1 MKIYLL
7 SLINLALPILTFAQT
22 LDFNPNTLNEIAEAE
37 AKGYTAR
44 LLSPQ
49 VAPSEDY
56 DVKYHRLE
64 LNINPAVRYIKGK
77 VTTYFQTLE
86 ANFSTI
92 HFDLNDPLQ
101 VDSVLYRGKKLSYT
115 HSDMV
120 LSINLPNALD
130 KAVLDSL
137 SIYWQ
142 GEPADNGFGSFE
154 QANHSGAPVIW
165 TLSEP
170 YGARDWWPCKQTL
183 TDKIDSLDVL
193 VTCPKAYKAAS
204 NGLLRAEFEKGTEKT
219 YHWKHRYP
227 IANYLVAFA
236 VTNYERYTEYANLKT
251 GRMPIENYVYPE
263 SKISAQAGTKNLI
276 PVIELF
282 DSLFI
287 DYPFHQE
294 KYGHAQFSWGGGM
307 EHQTMTF
314 IVNYGYELLAH
325 ELAHQWFGD
334 HTTCGS
340 WEDIW
345 LNEGFATYLS
355 GLAYEFLQP
364 QTQNWYNFKSSRIS
378 SVLSRGDGSV
388 FVTDT
393 SSVGRIFSSRLS
405 YNKGAMVLHML
416 RWKIGDEAFFQ
427 GVRNYLKAPEH
438 TYGFAKTPQF
448 QAYLEASS
456 KQDLTEFFKD
466 WYYGQG
472 YPTYQINVRQEGDL
486 KVIIRLNQTTSH
498 NSVSFFEM
506 PVPMVLT
513 GAGGKTHELRLEN
526 TFNGQEF
533 TVYPGFKIN
542 QAQFDPNLWL
552 VARTSGLT
560 VGTTDVK
567 KGGFALYP
575 NPASGLTRLVLEER
589 AGNIRRV
596 MVNSVN
602 GALMSAPAQ
611 VLNQQ
616 EASVDLSAMP
626 VGMYF
631 VRVET
636 EKGVWVQ
643 NVVKN

>member
-1 MKIYLL
+1 MKISLITLL
-7 SLINLALPILTFAQT
+7 SVLTIAVNAQNLS
-22 LDFNPNTLNEIAEAE
+22 FNPNDINTIAEAE
-37 AKGYTAR
+37 SKAYAAS
-44 LLSPQ
+44 LLNPE
-49 VAPSEDY
+49 VAPSENY

-64 LNINPAVRYIKGK
+64 LKINPSVRYIIGK

-92 HFDLNDPLQ
+92 HFDLNEPLR
-101 VDSVLYRGKKLSYT
+101 VDSVLYKGKKISYT
-115 HSDMV
+115 HANQV
-120 LSINLPNALD
+120 LRINLPTALA
-130 KAVLDSL
+130 KSVLDSL
-137 SIYWQ
+137 AIFWQ
-142 GEPADNGFGSFE
+142 GEPDNNGFGSFE
-154 QANHSGAPVIW
+154 QTNHSGAPVIW

-183 TDKIDSLDVL
+183 TDKIDSLDMW
-193 VTCPKAYKAAS
+193 VTCRKDYKAAS
-204 NGLLRAEFEKGTEKT
+204 NGVLIAEVERGTDKT
-219 YHWKHRYP
+219 YKWKHRYP

-236 VTNYERYTEYANLKT
+236 VTNYERYTDFANLKS

-263 SKISAQAGTKNLI
+263 HKTFAQDGTQALI

-287 DYPFHQE
+287 DYPFHKE
-294 KYGHAQFSWGGGM
+294 KYGHAQFNWGGGM

-314 IVNYGYELLAH
+314 VINYDYELLAH

-364 QTQNWYNFKSSRIS
+364 QYWTSFKSSRIN
-378 SVLSRGDGSV
+378 SVLSRADGSV
-388 FVTDT
+388 KVDDT
-393 SSVGRIFSSRLS
+393 TSVSRIFSGRLT

-416 RWKIGDEAFFQ
+416 RWKLGDEAFFQ

-438 TYGFAKTPQF
+438 AYGFAKTPQF
-448 QAYLEASS
+448 KAQLEAAG

-472 YPTYQINVRQEGDL
+472 FPTYQISVRQEGDQ

-498 NSVSFFEM
+498 NSVAFFEM
-506 PVPMVLT
+506 PVPIVLT
-513 GAGGKTHELRLEN
+513 GAGGKTYELRLDN

-533 TVYPGFKIN
+533 TVYPGFNIT

-552 VARTSGLT
+552 VARTSTIT
-560 VGTTDVK
+560 VGTKEVE

-575 NPASGLTRLVLEER
+575 NPTNDLTRLVLEER

-596 MVNSVN
+596 QVNSVN
-602 GALMSAPAQ
+602 GALMNTPVQ
-611 VLNQQ
+611 VLNQR
-616 EASVDLSAMP
+616 EASVDLSALP

-636 EKGVWVQ
+636 EKGVWMQ
-643 NVVKN
+643 NVVRN

>member
-1 MKIYLL
+1 MRIIFFAAVL
-7 SLINLALPILTFAQT
+7 SLLTLSGKAQT
-22 LDFNPNTLNEIAEAE
+22 LSFNPADINTIAEAE
-37 AKGYTAR
+37 AKAYTFG

-49 VAPSEDY
+49 VAPSENY
-56 DVKYHRLE
+56 DVQYHRLE
-64 LNINPAVRYIKGK
+64 LTIDPSVRYIKGK
-77 VTTYFQTLE
+77 VTTYFQTLA
-86 ANFSTI
+86 ANFSAI
-92 HFDLNDPLQ
+92 HFDLNEPLR
-101 VDSVLYRGKKLSYT
+101 VDSVLYKGKRISYN
-115 HSDMV
+115 HANQV
-120 LSINLPNALD
+120 LRINLPNAL
-130 KAVLDSL
+130 ARFVRDSL
-137 SIYWQ
+137 TIFWQ
-142 GEPADNGFGSFE
+142 GEPDNNGFGSFE
-154 QANHSGAPVIW
+154 QTTHSGAPVIW

-183 TDKIDSLDVL
+183 TDKIDSLDMWI
-193 VTCPKAYKAAS
+193 TCRKDYKAAS
-204 NGLLRAEFEKGTEKT
+204 NGVLVAEVEKGANKT
-219 YHWKHRYP
+219 YQWKHRYP

-236 VTNYERYTEYANLKT
+236 VTNYERYTEYANLKS

-263 SKISAQAGTKNLI
+263 SKSSAQTGTQALI

-287 DYPFHQE
+287 DYPFHKE

-314 IVNYGYELLAH
+314 VINYGYELLAH

-355 GLAYEFLQP
+355 GLAYEFRQP
-364 QTQNWYNFKSSRIS
+364 QYWYGFKSGRINS
-378 SVLSRGDGSV
+378 ATSQAGGSV

-393 SSVGRIFSSRLS
+393 SSVNRIFSSRLS
-405 YNKGAMVLHML
+405 YNKGAMLLHML
-416 RWKIGDEAFFQ
+416 RWKLGDEAFFQ

-438 TYGFAKTPQF
+438 AYGFAKTPQF
-448 QAYLEASS
+448 KAHLEAAG

-472 YPTYQINVRQEGDL
+472 YPTYQINVRQEGDQ

-498 NSVSFFEM
+498 SSVSFFEM
-506 PVPMVLT
+506 PVPIVLT
-513 GAGGKTHELRLEN
+513 GAAGKTYEARLDN

-533 TVYPGFKIN
+533 TVYPGFNVI

-560 VGTTDVK
+560 VGTTEVQ

-575 NPASGLTRLVLEER
+575 NPTTDLTRLVLEER
-589 AGNIRRV
+589 AGNIHRV
-596 MVNSVN
+596 QVSSVN
-602 GALMSAPAQ
+602 GALVNAPVQ
-611 VLNQQ
+611 VLNQR
-616 EASVDLSAMP
+616 EARVDLSGLPM
-626 VGMYF
+626 GMYF
-631 VRVET
+631 VRVES

-643 NVVKN
+643 SVVRN

>member
-1 MKIYLL
+1 MKISLITLL
-7 SLINLALPILTFAQT
+7 SVLTIVVNAQT
-22 LDFNPNTLNEIAEAE
+22 LSFNPNDINAIAEAE
-37 AKGYTAR
+37 SKAYAAS
-44 LLSPQ
+44 LLSPE
-49 VAPSEDY
+49 VAPSENY

-64 LNINPAVRYIKGK
+64 LKINPSVRYITGK

-92 HFDLNDPLQ
+92 HFDLNEPLR
-101 VDSVLYRGKKLSYT
+101 VDSVLYKGKKISYT
-115 HSDMV
+115 HANQV
-120 LSINLPNALD
+120 LRVNLPTALA
-130 KAVLDSL
+130 KSVLDSL
-137 SIYWQ
+137 AIFWQ
-142 GEPADNGFGSFE
+142 GEPDNNGFGSFE
-154 QANHSGAPVIW
+154 QTNHSGAPVIW

-183 TDKIDSLDVL
+183 TDKIDSLDMW
-193 VTCPKAYKAAS
+193 VTCRKDYKAAS
-204 NGLLRAEFEKGTEKT
+204 NGVLVAEVDRGADKT
-219 YHWKHRYP
+219 YQWKHRYP

-236 VTNYERYTEYANLKT
+236 VTNYEHYTDFANLKS

-263 SKISAQAGTKNLI
+263 HKTFAQEGTQALI

-287 DYPFHQE
+287 DYPFHKE
-294 KYGHAQFSWGGGM
+294 KYGHAQFNWGGGM

-314 IVNYGYELLAH
+314 VINYGYELLAH

-364 QTQNWYNFKSSRIS
+364 QYWNSFKSSRIS
-378 SVLSRGDGSV
+378 SVISRPDGTVKVDDTTSV
-388 FVTDT
+388 
-393 SSVGRIFSSRLS
+393 SRIFSNRLT
-405 YNKGAMVLHML
+405 YNKGAMLLHML
-416 RWKIGDEAFFQ
+416 RWKLGDEAFFQ

-438 TYGFAKTPQF
+438 AYGFAKTPQF
-448 QAYLEASS
+448 KAQLEAAG

-472 YPTYQINVRQEGDL
+472 FPTYQINVRQEGDQ
-486 KVIIRLNQTTSH
+486 KVIIRLNQITSH
-498 NSVSFFEM
+498 NSVAFFEM
-506 PVPMVLT
+506 PVPIVLT
-513 GAGGKTHELRLEN
+513 GAGGKTYEVRLDN

-533 TVYPGFKIN
+533 TVYPGFNIT

-552 VARTSGLT
+552 VARTSTIT
-560 VGTTDVK
+560 VGTKEVE

-575 NPASGLTRLVLEER
+575 NPTNDLTRLVLEER
-589 AGNIRRV
+589 AGTIRRV
-596 MVNSVN
+596 QVNSVN
-602 GALMSAPAQ
+602 GALMNTPVQ
-611 VLNQQ
+611 VLNQR
-616 EASVDLSAMP
+616 EASVDLSALP

-636 EKGVWVQ
+636 EKGVWMQ
-643 NVVKN
+643 NVVRN

>member
-1 MKIYLL
+1 MRIVFFAILWSLL
-7 SLINLALPILTFAQT
+7 TLTGKAQT
-22 LDFNPNTLNEIAEAE
+22 LSFNPNDINTIAEAE
-37 AKGYTAR
+37 AKAYTAT

-49 VAPSEDY
+49 VAPSENY
-56 DVKYHRLE
+56 DVQYHRLE
-64 LNINPAVRYIKGK
+64 LNIDPSVRYIKGK

-86 ANFSTI
+86 ANFSAI
-92 HFDLNDPLQ
+92 HFDLNEPLR
-101 VDSVLYRGKKLSYT
+101 VDSVLYKGKRISYK
-115 HSDMV
+115 HADQV
-120 LSINLPNALD
+120 LRINLPTALA
-130 KAVLDSL
+130 KSVRDSL
-137 SIYWQ
+137 TIFWQ
-142 GEPADNGFGSFE
+142 GEPDNNGFGSFE
-154 QANHSGAPVIW
+154 QTTHSGAPVIW

-183 TDKIDSLDVL
+183 TDKIDSLDMWI
-193 VTCPKAYKAAS
+193 TCRKDYKAAS
-204 NGLLRAEFEKGTEKT
+204 NGVLVAEVEKGTDKT
-219 YHWKHRYP
+219 YKWKHRYP

-236 VTNYERYTEYANLKT
+236 VTNYERYTDYADLKS

-263 SKISAQAGTKNLI
+263 SKSSAQAGTQALI

-282 DSLFI
+282 DSLFT

-314 IVNYGYELLAH
+314 VINYGYELLAH

-355 GLAYEFLQP
+355 GLAYEFRQP
-364 QTQNWYNFKSSRIS
+364 QYWYGFKSGRIS
-378 SVLSRGDGSV
+378 SATSQAGGSV

-393 SSVGRIFSSRLS
+393 TSVNRIFSSRLS
-405 YNKGAMVLHML
+405 YNKGAMLLHML
-416 RWKIGDEAFFQ
+416 RWKLGDEAFFQ

-438 TYGFAKTPQF
+438 AYGFAKTPQF
-448 QAYLEASS
+448 KAHLEAAG
-456 KQDLTEFFKD
+456 KQELTEFFKD

-472 YPTYQINVRQEGDL
+472 YPIYQINVRQEGDQ

-506 PVPMVLT
+506 PVPIVLT
-513 GAGGKTHELRLEN
+513 GAGGKTFEVRLDN
-526 TFNGQEF
+526 TFSGQEF
-533 TVYPGFKIN
+533 TVYPGFN
-542 QAQFDPNLWL
+542 VTQAQFDPNLWL

-560 VGTTDVK
+560 VGTAEVQ

-575 NPASGLTRLVLEER
+575 NPTTDLTRLVLEER

-596 MVNSVN
+596 QVNSVN
-602 GALMSAPAQ
+602 GALMNAPVQ

-616 EASVDLSAMP
+616 EASVDLSDLP
-626 VGMYF
+626 GGMYF

-636 EKGVWVQ
+636 ERGVWVQ
-643 NVVKN
+643 GVVRN

>member
-1 MKIYLL
+1 MRIYFVFFLAFIASL
-7 SLINLALPILTFAQT
+7 SSNAQT
-22 LDFNPNTLNEIAEAE
+22 LSFNPTDINAIAEAE
-37 AKGYTAR
+37 AKGYTAS
-44 LLSPQ
+44 LLSPE
-49 VAPSEDY
+49 VAPSENY

-64 LNINPAVRYIKGK
+64 LWIDPNMRYIKGM
-77 VTTYFQTLE
+77 VTTYFQTLA
-86 ANFSTI
+86 ANFSAI
-92 HFDLNDPLQ
+92 HFDLNEPLR
-101 VDSVLYRGKKLSYT
+101 VDSVLYKGKKVSYT
-115 HSDMV
+115 HSNLV
-120 LSINLPNALD
+120 LRINLPQALN
-130 KAVLDSL
+130 KSVLDSL
-137 SIYWQ
+137 TIFWQ

-154 QANHSGAPVIW
+154 QTTHNGVPVIW

-183 TDKIDSLDVL
+183 TDKIDSLDMWIS
-193 VTCPKAYKAAS
+193 CRKDYKAAS
-204 NGLLRAEFEKGTEKT
+204 NGVLIAEIEKGTDKI
-219 YHWKHRYP
+219 YRWKHRYP

-236 VTNYERYTEYANLKT
+236 VTNYERYTDYAELKS

-263 SKISAQAGTKNLI
+263 HKSFAQTGTKDLI

-282 DSLFI
+282 DSLFV
-287 DYPFHQE
+287 DYPFRKE

-314 IVNYGYELLAH
+314 VINYGYELLAH

-355 GLAYEFLQP
+355 GLAYEFRQP
-364 QTQNWYNFKSSRIS
+364 QFWQSFKSGRINS
-378 SVLSRGDGSV
+378 AISQAGGSV

-393 SSVGRIFSSRLS
+393 TSVNRIFSSRLS

-416 RWKIGDEAFFQ
+416 RWKLGDQAFFQ
-427 GVRNYLKAPEH
+427 GVRNYLNAPEH
-438 TYGFAKTPQF
+438 AYGFAKTPQF
-448 QAYLEASS
+448 KAHLEAAG

-472 YPTYQINVRQEGDL
+472 YPIYQVSVRQEGDQ

-506 PVPMVLT
+506 PVPIVLT
-513 GAGGKTHELRLEN
+513 GAGGKTYEVRLEN

-533 TVYPGFKIN
+533 TVYPGFN
-542 QAQFDPNLWL
+542 VTQAQFDPKLWL
-552 VARTSGLT
+552 VARTSGVT
-560 VGTTDVK
+560 VGTTEVE
-567 KGGFALYP
+567 KGGFELYP
-575 NPASGLTRLVLEER
+575 NPSSGSTRLVLEER

-596 MVNSVN
+596 VVNSVN
-602 GALMSAPAQ
+602 GALANAAQ
-611 VLNQQ
+611 VQILNNR
-616 EASVDLSAMP
+616 EASIDLGAVP
-626 VGMYF
+626 AGMYF

-643 NVVKN
+643 NVVRN